1 KETMLKMW
9 EEGEP
14 SPQMILNHELAPF
27 GYEYPK
33 IKGPRI
39 HYWDLGIK
47 EQDVLNGFLTN
58 ITFATNYE
66 KFDESNLIS
75 LGHGLETKLIKKDED

>member
-1 KETMLKMW
+1 MW

-58 ITFATNYE
+58 IAFDTNYE

-75 LGHGLETKLIKKDED
+75 IGHGLETKFIKKDDD